1 MPLTFY
7 ICKTLVY
14 LKLARVSFDDV
25 EFVSLPLLKTMHL
38 KDNMYPNEATF
49 ERLVSSCSLS
59 EELKIVAC
67 LKHNAKVFRVL
78 SRSLI
83 RRIIRIRFSRHD
95 SGSRIVID
103 APQLCFLSIC
113 DYLPESFRLINMDF
127 NAKLDISLAFPSMR
141 KNMRRFFSRNF
152 EGRRYD
158 DMVKDYKAHPRIC
171 EI

>member
-7 ICKTLVY
+7 ICKTLVC

-38 KDNMYPNEATF
+38 KDNMYHNEATF
-49 ERLVSSCSLS
+49 ERLVSSCPLL
-59 EELKIVAC
+59 EELKIVAY

-78 SRSLI
+78 SRLLI
-83 RRIIRIRFSRHD
+83 RLIIRIRFSRHD

-103 APQLCFLSIC
+103 APQLCFLSIY
-113 DYLPESFRLINMDF
+113 DYLPESFRIINMDS

-141 KNMRRFFSRNF
+141 KNMGSFFSRDF
-152 EGRRYD
+152 GGQRDD
-158 DMVKDYKAHPRIC
+158 DMFKDYNAHPRIC